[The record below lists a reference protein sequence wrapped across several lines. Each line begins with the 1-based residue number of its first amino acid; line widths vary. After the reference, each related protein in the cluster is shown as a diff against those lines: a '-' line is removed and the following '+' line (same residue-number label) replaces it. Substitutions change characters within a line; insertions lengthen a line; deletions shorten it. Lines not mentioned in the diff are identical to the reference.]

1 MSEQRAG
8 DRGGGRGSAA
18 YRGMRSRRQEEI
30 LSQQDTYLSEGG
42 MVMSHS
48 AGDEANNMPTCPG
61 SVRRR
66 SLGNLAR
73 QD

>member
-1 MSEQRAG
+1 
-8 DRGGGRGSAA
+8 
-18 YRGMRSRRQEEI
+18 MRSRRQEEI
-30 LSQQDTYLSEGG
+30 LSQQDTCLSEGG

-73 QD
+73 RD